1 MALDKITTNII
12 ADDAV
17 TGAKLENNPTVAG
30 KMTSPSIILAPS
42 GTAPTSP
49 TEGQFYFNS
58 TFDSILVY
66 HNSKWMFADSRHI
79 ATGGTVSYYNDGSND
94 WVIHHFL
101 DTDSKFRILANTTCD
116 ILVVAGGGSAGYGS
130 YCGAGGGGG
139 VRYWDDT
146 TVAAGTHTIL
156 VGMGGQIPDSQ
167 RGRVGGNSRFGTLTE
182 VIGGGGGGN

>member
-58 TFDSILVY
+58 TFDSILIY

-101 DTDSKFRILANTTCD
+101 DTDSKFIFHILK
-116 ILVVAGGGSAGYGS
+116 V
-130 YCGAGGGGG
+130 
-139 VRYWDDT
+139 
-146 TVAAGTHTIL
+146 
-156 VGMGGQIPDSQ
+156 
-167 RGRVGGNSRFGTLTE
+167 
-182 VIGGGGGGN
+182 